1 MPSESS
7 GVSERLFQEGVKYFV
22 DHPDKWIS
30 RRELQEALG
39 IKKTQACRLCG
50 ELSIRLYLTEKE
62 HKADNSPLY
71 LMLESE
77 HLKSA
82 TKELASISTLTED
95 DRRLLSIL
103 MDMAD
108 SSGLYGDMVKNLRN
122 HIALSR
128 FSDRGIIP
136 VSTYSPEMQISE
148 QAQTFIP
155 TILRAISESKSV
167 WVTYKAPWSDKE
179 KCYTVNPIGL
189 FTKNDILYMYSY
201 NPYFEHTVVHAVS
214 RISDISIFQ
223 DTTTPEEFK
232 DLSKIL
238 DPFGISVDDEPTEV
252 TVWIDSDQ
260 AFFEKESM
268 KNKGSKITDNPDG
281 SITIT
286 ICTRNLYACKRWILS
301 LGCQARCLRPR
312 FFSESIVEV
321 MQSAISL
328 YSYTCTCYDITKR
341 I

>member
-1 MPSESS
+1 MRSDNS
-7 GVSERLFQEGVKYFV
+7 GVSERLFQEGVQYFV
-22 DHPDKWIS
+22 NHPDKWIS

-39 IKKTQACRLCG
+39 IKKTQACRLCDM
-50 ELSIRLYLTEKE
+50 LTVRLYLTPREQ
-62 HKADNSPLY
+62 KADNSPLY

-77 HLKSA
+77 HMKSA

-95 DRRLLSIL
+95 DRRLLTIL

-108 SSGLYGDMVKNLRN
+108 SSGLYGDMVKKLRS

-128 FSDRGIIP
+128 YADRGIIP
-136 VSTYSPEMQISE
+136 VNAYSPEMQLSE
-148 QAQTFIP
+148 QAQIFVP

-167 WVTYKAPWSDKE
+167 WITYKAPWSDKE
-179 KCYTVNPIGL
+179 KRYTVNPVGL
-189 FTKNDILYMYSY
+189 FTQNDILYMYSY
-201 NPYFEHTVVHAVS
+201 NPYFEHNVVHAVS

-232 DLSKIL
+232 DLSRIL
-238 DPFGISVDDEPTEV
+238 DPFGIAIDDEPTNV

-268 KNKGSKITDNPDG
+268 KSKNAKITDNPDG

-286 ICTRNLYACKRWILS
+286 ISTRNLYACKRWILS
-301 LGCQARCLRPR
+301 LGCQAKCLAP
-312 FFSESIVEV
+312 EELMNEIKHELLNTEN
-321 MQSAISL
+321 L
-328 YSYTCTCYDITKR
+328 YSQA
-341 I
+341 